1 MRVLLLLLTFW
12 SAWLYAEEC
21 ADIWPRAVTEYSAV
35 PASVSYAPANPTSIS
50 SFSGQFGP
58 GDYTTGS
65 RVIPNNTVLT
75 TTGATTRIFVNGDLQ
90 LNNSVLLNASG
101 PPENLLIVVTGNLTV
116 FNNSVIRGFVLVG
129 GAVFF
134 SNNASINGG
143 LTAKGDIS
151 GWNNSNATY
160 NAAAL
165 GRLDGGVV
173 CGATLSCFND
183 DFQAGSLNL
192 SNWSVSRSSGSY
204 TPAINN
210 GRLRMTEN
218 VGNQSTAASFQ
229 RLFPGDQ
236 NLVVVEFNQYAYGR
250 TGAEGADGMAV
261 VLSDAAI
268 TPQPGAFGGPLG
280 YGVKP
285 GIAGFAGGWLGI
297 GLDEYG
303 NFSAEGGPNSPGR
316 RKQSVA
322 LRGSGSGSSGYRYLA
337 GTCNNGTTNTN
348 TDCLSP
354 TVDNNNNAAHR
365 YRVTIDSRL
374 SGQAMVKVERRVSG
388 TYQTLINNFN
398 VLTATGQS
406 QVPDKFI
413 LSVTGSTGGSNNIH
427 ELDDLQICALRSE
440 PVGEQIDHFEFV
452 YSGQPLTC
460 KNETFTIKACKNPAC
475 TELVTGTV
483 TATLSPTSGWVSGTG
498 LSGNVITF
506 SGGSA
511 TATLQQ
517 TTPATVKVGVTSS
530 MPMTKP
536 LSTTLCHNG
545 STLSAANCNLT
556 FADAGLVFEVPD
568 KLAGKPEN
576 GIKVKAV
583 KTADNTQQCVP
594 AFANV
599 SRTVRFWSDYVS
611 PATPVASPLRAVTV
625 AGQNIG
631 TGFATGLDLPLS
643 FNASGEATI
652 AVNYSDAGQL
662 RLNARYTGSVATAD
676 NGLVLNGADLFVSY
690 PAGLCLQAPVHCAVA
705 DENCAVLTKAGVNF
719 NTTISAHGWQSDT
732 DSNFCDNS
740 STPSFSL
747 NNIPLQHKVLAPA
760 AAIGGVTGNL
770 TPGQYNHPASA
781 SASTTVAVN
790 IDEVGVFHLGSNEL
804 SNLSYLGVS
813 IKLKSSMPNAAPA
826 LGRLVPASFVLASS
840 SVAPACGNFSYMNQ
854 YAKLNFELEARNQL
868 GAVTNNYLGS
878 FAKATAT
885 LVAENNN
892 DGVDRSNRLISGN
905 PPLPKLL
912 NWNAGKASQLTLPVT
927 FSRLAVP
934 ATTPSTALPDG
945 PFQQFK
951 LGVMLNDNDGAVT
964 KLDALDLNTSTTA
977 DCVAAANCSAKVL
990 HTSNLDWRY
999 GRLQLM
1005 NALGSEQHNLPVQL
1019 RAEYFN
1025 GSLFVHNAQDSCSP
1039 VEAARL
1045 IIDSTGRP
1053 VITASGN
1060 TATLQQGLSSAFDLL
1075 LGAPGVESRYPLEYQ
1090 LSDAPW
1096 LQYDW
1101 DPNNGPTLENPKAE
1115 AVFGSFRGNNRQI
1128 FWREN

>member
-12 SAWLYAEEC
+12 SVWLYAEEC
-21 ADIWPRAVTEYSAV
+21 ADIWPRAVTDYSAV

-183 DFQAGSLNL
+183 DFQASSLNL

-229 RLFPGDQ
+229 RLFPGNQ

-250 TGAEGADGMAV
+250 TTAEGADGMAV
-261 VLSDAAI
+261 VLSDAGI

-280 YGVKP
+280 YGSKP

-322 LRGSGSGSSGYRYLA
+322 LRGSGSGTTGYRYLA
-337 GTCNNGTTNTN
+337 GTCSNGTTNTN

-354 TVDNNNNAAHR
+354 AVDNNNNAAHR

-388 TYQTLINNFN
+388 TYQTLIDNFN
-398 VLTATGQS
+398 ALTATGQS
-406 QVPDKFI
+406 QVPGKFI

-427 ELDDLQICALRSE
+427 ELDDLQICALKSE

-506 SGGSA
+506 SGGST

-530 MPMTKP
+530 VPMTKP
-536 LSTTLCHNG
+536 LSTTLCNNG
-545 STLSAANCNLT
+545 SSLSAANCNLT

-568 KLAGKPEN
+568 KLAAKPET
-576 GIKVKAV
+576 GIKIKAV
-583 KTADNTQQCVP
+583 KTADNSQQCVP
-594 AFANV
+594 SFTNV

-611 PATPVASPLRAVTV
+611 PVTPAASPLQPVTV
-625 AGQNIG
+625 NNQTIESS
-631 TGFATGLDLPLS
+631 FATGRDLTLS

-662 RLNARYTGSVATAD
+662 RLNARYSGSVATGD
-676 NGLVLNGADLFVSY
+676 NGLILDGKDLFVSY
-690 PAGLCLQAPVHCAVA
+690 PAGLCLKAAEHCAVA
-705 DENCAVLTKAGVNF
+705 DASCTVLTQAGVNF
-719 NTTISAHGWQSDT
+719 NTTISAHGWQSDA
-732 DSNFCDNS
+732 DPNFCDNS

-747 NNIPLQHKVLAPA
+747 NNIPLQHKLLAPA
-760 AAIGGVTGNL
+760 GGVAGNL

-790 IDEVGVFHLGSNEL
+790 IDEVGVFHLGSND
-804 SNLSYLGVS
+804 STTLSYLGAS

-840 SVAPACGNFSYMNQ
+840 SVNPACGNFSYMNQ
-854 YAKLNFELEARNQL
+854 YANLNFDLEARNL
-868 GAVTNNYLGS
+868 AGVVTTNYRDS
-878 FAKATAT
+878 FAKATAA

-892 DGVDRSNRLISGN
+892 DGVNRGNRIIVGN

-912 NWNAGKASQLTLPVT
+912 SWDAGKARRTNLPVT
-927 FSRLAVP
+927 LARLAVP

-945 PFQQFK
+945 PFTGLT
-951 LGVMLNDNDGAVT
+951 LGILLDDQDGAET
-964 KLDALDLNTSTTA
+964 KLTDLDLNAST
-977 DCVAAANCSAKVL
+977 AAVCKAAGNCDAKAL
-990 HTSNLDWRY
+990 HNNTLDWRY

-1025 GSLFVHNAQDSCSP
+1025 GSLFVLNDQDSCSP
-1039 VEAARL
+1039 VQPTRL

-1053 VITASGN
+1053 AITASGTN
-1060 TATLQQGLSSAFDLL
+1060 AQLQQGLSSAFDLL

-1101 DPNNGPTLENPKAE
+1101 NPNNGPTLENPKAE